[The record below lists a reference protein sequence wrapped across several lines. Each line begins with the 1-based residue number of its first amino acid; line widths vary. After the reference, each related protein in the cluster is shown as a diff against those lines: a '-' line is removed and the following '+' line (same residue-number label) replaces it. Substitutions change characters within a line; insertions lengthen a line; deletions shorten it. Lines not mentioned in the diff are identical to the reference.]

1 LIKKFIAFGV
11 DKAIVNH
18 ILFILMLIMAIF
30 AYKEIPKE
38 LFPPAELDKIVING
52 AYSGAS
58 ADMLDKMAVKPIE
71 EDLKTVSGIYNI
83 ESSIR
88 NGIFS
93 ITLDLK
99 EESNPQDVLND
110 VKDVIS
116 NAKKDLPSDMNEPTA
131 KVLVHHFPLLLIAIS
146 GDVGKEK
153 LLEAA
158 KALKSRLSK
167 IKDLG
172 TIDIRGDAD
181 YEIKIRL
188 NTPKI
193 EAYGLNKTLVYQ
205 AISNLSSIFPIG
217 NIKFK
222 DKTIY
227 ISSNNG
233 EKDVNKLKNTILKI
247 ANKNIYLKDIAD
259 VSFGLSTSRE
269 ISHFNGKENVSL
281 NVTKQKHG
289 NAIEL
294 SKEIRKILKE
304 FEKEYKDITFEVY
317 TDTSIWIRNRINLVT
332 SNIFFGLILVFISIF
347 LSVNW
352 KISTVVALGIPT
364 SFFIGLIFA
373 NEFGYS
379 LNMLSMLGA
388 LLALGMLVDEAIV
401 VAENIY
407 RHLEMGKSPREAAID
422 GAAEVFP
429 AVLTATATTIFAF
442 LPLLIMSG
450 KMGIFVKIL
459 PIMISILLLS
469 SLFEAFYFL
478 PLHAKELFSIGKIHK
493 EEKSRF
499 WEGLKSFYEKIL
511 LSLLRFKIVVV
522 PLLIIAIIFASFSL
536 FKSNSFELFPKFDAE
551 QIYISGKVDNNH
563 KLKETAKLVKPL
575 EDRLLQD
582 LNKSEV
588 SSLTSIVGISFKPDN
603 SFESGEHLFHIFINL
618 KERKP
623 QNFFDKYINPLLSL
637 EYDDT
642 HMQREHNAFEIL
654 KTVQASLEKILK
666 EDNATFKDISAYVP
680 QAGIVGNDIEIFV
693 VDDKKKDVDYAINKI
708 QEALKAID
716 GVEDVLNNKKLG
728 PKEIKLKVNSYGQE
742 LGFNE
747 NNLASALRGM
757 LLDAEYGKM
766 LSHLGIVKIKLEDK
780 NRENSLDIK
789 TILLTTPNG
798 LQKVALR
805 DIANFIDI
813 KAPLVLNKK
822 DGKRLWE
829 VTAQVDR
836 DKIVPSEVMKKIEPV
851 LKELKKQGYEFIIE
865 GEQKANKQVIRE
877 MGQAAIIA
885 IFLIFLSLVLMFNS
899 AVQSLIVLSVIP
911 LSIFGALLGTKLVGL
926 HLTMM
931 GAMGIVGL
939 AGVVVNDAII
949 MIDFIKKAKNAKE
962 LAYFAST
969 RLRPIMLTSVTTILG
984 LFTLMFFASGQALI
998 IQPMAVAL
1006 GFGVAWATILNLIY
1020 IPLMYALIYRIKDEK
1035 TLHTTT
1041 TAKA

>member
-1 LIKKFIAFGV
+1 MIKKIIAFAV

-18 ILFILMLIMAIF
+18 ILFLLMLIMAVF
-30 AYKEIPKE
+30 AYKQIPKE
-38 LFPPAELDKIVING
+38 LFPPAELDKIIING
-52 AYSGAS
+52 GYSGTS

-83 ESSIR
+83 ESNIR
-88 NGIFS
+88 NGVFS

-99 EESNPQDVLND
+99 EDSNPQDVLND
-110 VKDVIS
+110 VKDVITT
-116 NAKKDLPSDMNEPTA
+116 AKRDLPSDMDEPTA
-131 KVLVHHFPLLLIAIS
+131 KVLVHHFPLLLIAVS
-146 GDVGKEK
+146 GDVGKER
-153 LLEAA
+153 LLDAA
-158 KALKSRLSK
+158 KKLKSRLSK

-172 TIDIRGDAD
+172 VIDIRGDAD
-181 YEIKIRL
+181 YEIKIKL
-188 NTPKI
+188 NSPKI
-193 EAYGLNKTLVYQ
+193 EAYNLNKTLLYQ
-205 AISNLSSIFPIG
+205 SISNLSSIFPIG

-233 EKDVNKLKNTILKI
+233 EKDIKKLKNTILKVG
-247 ANKNIYLKDIAD
+247 NKTIYLKDIAD

-269 ISHFNGKENVSL
+269 ISHFNSKENISL

-294 SKEIRKILKE
+294 SKEIREILKS
-304 FEKEYKDITFEVY
+304 FEKEYKDIKFEVY

-429 AVLTATATTIFAF
+429 AVVTATATTIFAF

-478 PLHAKELFSIGKIHK
+478 PLHAKELFSIGKIKK
-493 EEKSRF
+493 ETHSSF
-499 WEGLKSFYEKIL
+499 WEGLKKAYKAVLFAL
-511 LSLLRFKIVVV
+511 LKLKVVV
-522 PLLIIAIIFASFSL
+522 TPLLIVGIIFATAAL

-551 QIYISGKVDNNH
+551 QIYISGKVDTNH
-563 KLKETAKLVKPL
+563 KIKETAKLIKPL
-575 EDRLLQD
+575 EDKLFND
-582 LNKSEV
+582 LNRSEV

-623 QNFFDKYINPLLSL
+623 QNFFDKYINPMLSL
-637 EYDDT
+637 EYDAT
-642 HMQREHNAFEIL
+642 HMQREQSAFVIL
-654 KTVQASLEKILK
+654 KNVQKSISEVLK
-666 EDNATFKDISAYVP
+666 EDNSTFKDISAYVP
-680 QAGIVGNDIEIFV
+680 QAGIVGNDIEIYV
-693 VDDKKKDVDYAINKI
+693 VDNKKNIDYALKVI
-708 QEALKAID
+708 QDKLKSID

-728 PKEIKLKVNSYGQE
+728 PKEVKLKVNSYGQK

-747 NNLASALRGM
+747 NNIASALRGM

-766 LSHLGIVKIKLEDK
+766 LSQIGIIKVKLEDI
-780 NRENSLDIK
+780 NRENSFNLKDVMV
-789 TILLTTPNG
+789 TTPDG
-798 LQKVALR
+798 LQKVALK
-805 DIANFIDI
+805 DIVDFIDI
-813 KAPLVLNKK
+813 KSPLLLNKK

-829 VTAQVDR
+829 VTAQVDK
-836 DKIVPSEVMKKIEPV
+836 DKIVVSEVMKKIEPTLQK
-851 LKELKKQGYEFIIE
+851 LKEQGYEFIIE
-865 GEQKANKQVIRE
+865 GEQKANKQVIQE
-877 MGQAAIIA
+877 MSQAAIIA

-899 AVQSLIVLSVIP
+899 ALQSLIVLSVIP
-911 LSIFGALLGTKLVGL
+911 LSILGALFGTKVVGL

-949 MIDFIKKAKNAKE
+949 MIDFIKKATNINE
-962 LAYFAST
+962 LASLAAT
-969 RLRPIMLTSVTTILG
+969 RLRPIMLTSITTILG

-1006 GFGVAWATILNLIY
+1006 GFGVAWATVLNLIY
-1020 IPLMYALIYRIKDEK
+1020 VPLMYALIYRIK
-1035 TLHTTT
+1035 
-1041 TAKA
+1041 

>member
-1 LIKKFIAFGV
+1 MIKKFIAFGV
-11 DKAIVNH
+11 EKSIVNH
-18 ILFILMLIMAIF
+18 ILFLLMLIMAVF

-52 AYSGAS
+52 GYSGAS

-71 EDLKTVSGIYNI
+71 EDLKTLSGIYNI
-83 ESSIR
+83 ESNIR
-88 NGIFS
+88 NGVFS

-99 EESNPQDVLND
+99 EESNPQDILND
-110 VKDVIS
+110 VKDIIS
-116 NAKKDLPSDMNEPTA
+116 DAKENLPSDMDEPRA

-146 GDVGKEK
+146 GNVPKEE
-153 LLEAA
+153 LLKAA

-181 YEIKIRL
+181 YEIKIKL
-188 NTPKI
+188 NSAKI
-193 EAYGLNKTLVYQ
+193 EAYKLNKPLLYQ

-222 DKTIY
+222 GETIY

-247 ANKNIYLKDIAD
+247 ANKTIRLADIAD
-259 VSFGLSTSRE
+259 VSFGLSNSKE
-269 ISHFNGKENVSL
+269 ISHFNGKENISL

-289 NAIEL
+289 NAIKL

-407 RHLEMGKSPREAAID
+407 RHLEMGKSPKDAAID

-478 PLHAKELFSIGKIHK
+478 PLHAKELFSIGRIKK
-493 EEKSRF
+493 EEKSKF
-499 WEGLKSFYEKIL
+499 WDKLKRSYQNML
-511 LSLLRFKIVVV
+511 LVLLRYKKIVT
-522 PLLIIAIIFASFSL
+522 PTLIALILIFTVIL
-536 FKSNSFELFPKFDAE
+536 FKSNTFELFPKFDAE
-551 QIYISGKVDNNH
+551 QIYISGKVDTNH
-563 KLKETAKLVKPL
+563 KLKETAKLIKPL
-575 EDRLLQD
+575 EDKLFSD

-588 SSLTSIVGISFKPDN
+588 SSITSIVGINFKPDN

-637 EYDDT
+637 EYDDSR
-642 HMQREHNAFEIL
+642 MQREKSAFEIL
-654 KTVQASLEKILK
+654 KTVQASLKEILN
-666 EDNATFKDISAYVP
+666 EYNTTFKDISAFVP

-693 VDDKKKDVDYAINKI
+693 VDNKKKDVNFAIKSI
-708 QEALKAID
+708 KKELAKID
-716 GVEDVLNNKKLG
+716 GVVDILDNKKLG
-728 PKEIKLKVNSYGQE
+728 PKEIKLKVNNYGE
-742 LGFNE
+742 KLGFNE
-747 NNLASALRGM
+747 SNIASALRGL
-757 LLDAEYGKM
+757 LLDAQYGKM
-766 LSHLGIVKIKLEDK
+766 LSSIGIIKIKLEDK
-780 NRENSLDIK
+780 NREDSLDIK
-789 TILLTTPNG
+789 NIILSTPDG
-798 LQKVALR
+798 SKRVALK
-805 DIANFIDI
+805 DIVEFIEI
-813 KAPLVLNKK
+813 QAPLTLSKK
-822 DGKRLWE
+822 DGKRLWA
-829 VTAQVDR
+829 VTAQVDK
-836 DKIVPSEVMKKIEPV
+836 DKIVASEVMKKITPLLE
-851 LKELKKQGYEFIIE
+851 KLKKQGYEFIIE
-865 GEQKANKQVIRE
+865 GEQKANKQVFRE

-899 AVQSLIVLSVIP
+899 AIQSLIVLSVIP
-911 LSIFGALLGTKLVGL
+911 LSILGALFGTKIIGL

-949 MIDFIKKAKNAKE
+949 MIDFIKKASNTKE
-962 LAYFAST
+962 LASFAAT
-969 RLRPIMLTSVTTILG
+969 RLRPIMLTSITTILG

-1006 GFGVAWATILNLIY
+1006 GFGVAWATVLNLIY
-1020 IPLMYALIYRIKDEK
+1020 VPLMYALIYRIKE
-1035 TLHTTT
+1035 
-1041 TAKA
+1041 